1 MEKEIVEN
9 IALLGNDRHLKAEG
23 WARRAYW
30 QYSRKALHTS
40 SLRIKEW
47 DYYQVMNSQKGY
59 AINFTFSYLGLFSLV
74 SISYV
79 DLERRSF
86 SQESAIRMLTRNRS
100 GLVESPD
107 SDYFVT
113 YANENIT
120 LSIIKKGEKR
130 QIIANA
136 PKMVLPDGK
145 HGLIADLTIIDTGC
159 ESLNIATSWKED
171 RRKFYYNEKRGPMR
185 TEGRIIRGLEAE
197 EVNSSY
203 ALLDWGRGVWLRNS
217 TWLWSAVMGSDG
229 AIPYMINLGGGF
241 TDRSPASENAI
252 IYGGIVNKIEEIE
265 IRYPDPIDSG
275 KWVIDEKNGRL
286 HLEMEALVNRKDH
299 QDYKIIASRQDQVF
313 GLFSGYFILSDG
325 KKVNIDHVAG
335 FAERVENKW

>member
-1 MEKEIVEN
+1 
-9 IALLGNDRHLKAEG
+9 
-23 WARRAYW
+23 
-30 QYSRKALHTS
+30 
-40 SLRIKEW
+40 
-47 DYYQVMNSQKGY
+47 MNSQKGY
-59 AINFTFSYLGLFSLV
+59 AINFTFSDLGLFSLV

-100 GLVESPD
+100 GLAESPD

-217 TWLWSAVMGSDG
+217 TWLWSALMGDE
-229 AIPYMINLGGGF
+229 YMLNLGYGF
-241 TDRSPASENAI
+241 TDRSPASENCI
-252 IYGGIVNKIEEIE
+252 IYGGKAHKLEEIE
-265 IRYPDPIDSG
+265 IMTPENLDRE
-275 KWVIDEKNGRL
+275 KWTVRDKNGRL
-286 HLEMEALVNRKDH
+286 MLEMSPTVNRKDY
-299 QDYKIIASRQDQVF
+299 QDYKLIVSKQDQVF
-313 GLFSGYFILSDG
+313 GLFDGYFILDDG
-325 KKVNIDHVAG
+325 KRIDVESQAG
-335 FAERVENKW
+335 FIERVYNKW